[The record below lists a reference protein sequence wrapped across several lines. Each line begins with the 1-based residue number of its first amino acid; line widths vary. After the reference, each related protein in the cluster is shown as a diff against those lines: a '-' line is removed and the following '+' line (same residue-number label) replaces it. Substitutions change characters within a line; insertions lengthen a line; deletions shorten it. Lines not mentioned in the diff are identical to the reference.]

1 MEPTPRPLSPHLSIY
16 RWQVQ
21 MVTSILHRL
30 TGIVLVFGSLM
41 VLAGLFALAMGETS
55 YTVFQHFSAS
65 PLGLILLIGWTWALA
80 FHACNGL
87 RHLLQDAGLGF
98 AIAAF
103 VRNGWLAIVASLL
116 LTILIWAWVI
126 FGGVL

>member
-1 MEPTPRPLSPHLSIY
+1 MEPTLRPLSPHLSIY

-30 TGIVLVFGSLM
+30 TGIILVFGTLM

-55 YTVFQHFSAS
+55 YAVFQHFSAS
-65 PLGLILLIGWTWALA
+65 PLGLILLIGWTWSLA

-87 RHLLQDAGLGF
+87 RHLLQDAGLGYVT
-98 AIAAF
+98 ATF
-103 VRNGWLAIVASLL
+103 VRNGWLVIVASLL

-126 FGGVL
+126 FGGAA

>member
-1 MEPTPRPLSPHLSIY
+1 MEPTPRPLSPHLGIY

-21 MVTSILHRL
+21 MVTSILHRA
-30 TGIVLVFGSLM
+30 TGIALVFGSLV

-55 YTVFQHFSAS
+55 YTAFQHFAAS
-65 PLGLILLIGWTWALA
+65 PLGLILLLGWTWALA

-87 RHLLQDAGLGF
+87 RHLFQDAGLGY
-98 AIAAF
+98 ATAVF
-103 VRNGWLAIVASLL
+103 VRNGWLVIIASLV

-126 FGGVL
+126 FGGAL

>member
-1 MEPTPRPLSPHLSIY
+1 MEPTPRPLSPHLGIY
-16 RWQVQ
+16 RSQVQ
-21 MVTSILHRL
+21 MVTSILHRF

-41 VLAGLFALAMGETS
+41 VVAGLFALAMGEAS
-55 YTVFQHFSAS
+55 YTVFQQFSAS
-65 PLGLILLIGWTWALA
+65 PLGLILLIGWTWTLA

-98 AIAAF
+98 TIATF
-103 VRNGWLAIVASLL
+103 VRNSWLVIIASLL

-126 FGGVL
+126 FGGAV